1 MVEVHRRIFRATPFA
16 KALDG
21 LDPEPVV
28 AAARAAL
35 ASTPMR
41 PVDLGRH
48 LAARFPDRDPSA
60 LAALARYH
68 LPLVQ
73 VPPRGL
79 WRRSA
84 QVTLTTAEAWVGS
97 DLAASPSLDD
107 VVLRYLAAFGP
118 ATVAD
123 VQTWSGLPGMK
134 PVLERMRPRLCVFR
148 DERRRD
154 LFDLPEAPRPDESV
168 PAPPRFLPEFDN
180 LVLAHADRSRVLA
193 DEHRSL
199 VVTRNLRVRATFLW
213 DGFVRGTWEVE
224 RKQGSATLRL
234 APFEPLPERA
244 ATELAAEG
252 EALLRF
258 FEEDATELEVEIGR
272 DAGRAG

>member
-1 MVEVHRRIFRATPFA
+1 MVPTEDRWGFPSVASFA
-16 KALDG
+16 PAETWLGQPLSADEAPEAL
-21 LDPEPVV
+21 
-28 AAARAAL
+28 
-35 ASTPMR
+35 
-41 PVDLGRH
+41 
-48 LAARFPDRDPSA
+48 
-60 LAALARYH
+60 
-68 LPLVQ
+68 
-73 VPPRGL
+73 
-79 WRRSA
+79 
-84 QVTLTTAEAWVGS
+84 
-97 DLAASPSLDD
+97 
-107 VVLRYLAAFGP
+107 VLRYLAAFGP

-213 DGFVRGTWEVE
+213 DGLVRGTWEVE